1 MVQSDR
7 AGTVHAD
14 PAPTWTPESYSGA
27 SGVASVLTVTATW
40 NAVSAPTPAA
50 ADHDT
55 AGASVPNGDD
65 TLTDDTDGLA
75 TGTNVATGAVADHTP
90 ASCVDTDHSCDVPAV
105 NNPALIDAD
114 PAAEVTVCTAALR
127 VPSAATY
134 DHDPAPTARTCTRYA
149 VWTPPT
155 VELCTHDSG
164 IADPAATCCPDVGDS
179 NVGTAGPGND
189 GTTRPVHDASPDAPP
204 TLTTPAAAE
213 VKPHMP
219 TVTSMPDKVKVPPR
233 RPVAPPGAP
242 PHHERPTKNAAPPA
256 GTLTDDCRVDD
267 DGTPAPAHTTTPTT
281 TAGADSAAA
290 TSAAVNS
297 RHHMWRPPYVHPDGP
312 AGDRPSESISTR
324 TARSPATVPAGH
336 ATDRPTAPCDRA
348 TYPR

>member
-40 NAVSAPTPAA
+40 NAVSAPTPAD

-55 AGASVPNGDD
+55 AGANVPNGDD

-75 TGTNVATGAVADHTP
+75 TGTNVPTAAAADQTP
-90 ASCVDTDHSCDVPAV
+90 ASCVDTDHSCEAPAV
-105 NNPALIDAD
+105 NSPALIDAD
-114 PAAEVTVCTAALR
+114 PAAEVTVCTDALR

-134 DHDPAPTARTCTRYA
+134 DHDPAPTARTCARYA

-155 VELCTHDSG
+155 VELCTHCNATAA
-164 IADPAATCCPDVGDS
+164 ADATCCPDVGDTR
-179 NVGTAGPGND
+179 VGTAGPANAGNTSPD
-189 GTTRPVHDASPDAPP
+189 HDASGEAPDTPD
-204 TLTTPAAAE
+204 TPAAAA
-213 VKPHMP
+213 VYPHMP
-219 TVTSMPDKVKVPPR
+219 TATSIADKVNTAPR
-233 RPVAPPGAP
+233 RPVAPPGLL
-242 PHHERPTKNAAPPA
+242 PHHSTPAKNAAPPA

-290 TSAAVNS
+290 TSAAVNT
-297 RHHMWRPPYVHPDGP
+297 RHH
-312 AGDRPSESISTR
+312 T
-324 TARSPATVPAGH
+324 
-336 ATDRPTAPCDRA
+336 
-348 TYPR
+348 